1 MQVREKRGINA
12 GGNIMKKTGA
22 GGSITRAA
30 ARRRAVPY
38 VLIIPS
44 LIFIIV
50 FLAYPLGTIFYY
62 STQNYVISKPDA
74 RAFVGL
80 QNFAKMIHDNV
91 FLRSLGISGKWV
103 LAEVLS
109 QLVLGMILALLLDT
123 KFKGRGVYRCI
134 VFFPWAVSG
143 VLTSMLWSLIYNQNI
158 GLLNSILMDMGIIS
172 KKIAW
177 LGNSRTVFTATVI
190 AEIWRGIPFF
200 AITFLAALQSIP
212 SDLHEACV
220 VDGGNLIQEIF
231 YIKIPMLKDTIILTT
246 LLRTV
251 WEFNNVD
258 LILTLTGGGPSY
270 RTTTLTMYMT
280 NTTITNGDFGYGSTL
295 AVAAFVILLLFAM
308 IYLKLSR
315 FGKET
320 S

>member
-1 MQVREKRGINA
+1 MRKA
-12 GGNIMKKTGA
+12 GTGV
-22 GGSITRAA
+22 SMSRAA
-30 ARRRAVPY
+30 ARRRAIPY

-44 LIFIIV
+44 LIFIFA

-62 STQNYVISKPDA
+62 STQNYIMSKPDA

-80 QNFAKMIHDNV
+80 QNFVKMFSDKI
-91 FLRSLGISGKWV
+91 FLRSLGTSAKWV
-103 LAEVLS
+103 LAEVIS
-109 QLVLGMILALLLDT
+109 QLFLGMTLALLLDT
-123 KFKGRGVYRCI
+123 KFKGRGLYRCI

-158 GLLNSILMDMGIIS
+158 GLLNSILMDLGIIT
-172 KKIAW
+172 KKVAW
-177 LGNSRTVFTATVI
+177 LGNSKTVFTATVI

-220 VDGGNLIQEIF
+220 VDGGNLMQEIF

-295 AVAAFVILLLFAM
+295 AVAAFIILLLFAI
-308 IYLKLSR
+308 IYLKLSG
-315 FGKET
+315 FGKEQE